1 MAVTS
6 EQIRDLLN
14 RPKGL
19 NEATITEYIS
29 IRTTQV
35 TKMARN
41 DKFLGEGSANAVTET
56 EREAAIK
63 FLICVD
69 CLQVLIDTAPSY
81 VAENERREQDIRFAN
96 QIRAFQKRADE
107 MLALVAEKGGT
118 AVEFKQTKT
127 RMTE

>member
-1 MAVTS
+1 MAVTT

-35 TKMARN
+35 SKTARN
-41 DKFLGEGSANAVTET
+41 NKFLAEDSINVVTDAEK
-56 EREAAIK
+56 EAAIK
-63 FLICVD
+63 FLTCTD
-69 CLQVLIDTAPSY
+69 CLQVLIDTMPTY
-81 VAENERREQDIRFAN
+81 VAENERREQDIRFAA
-96 QIRAFQKRADE
+96 QLKAFQTRANE

-127 RMTE
+127 RITE

>member
-1 MAVTS
+1 MAITTT
-6 EQIRDLLN
+6 QIRDLLN

-19 NEATITEYIS
+19 NDATITEYIS

-41 DKFLGEGSANAVTET
+41 DKFLSESSANAVTET

-63 FLICVD
+63 FLTCVD